1 MIVYSNLLCQAIESL
16 QQFTVSSKWPF
27 TAIYRVKQ
35 ITVYSNLLCQS
46 NYRLQHFTVSSK
58 LSFTAIYCVKE
69 ITVYRNLLCSTIF
82 QLCRGGQFYW
92 WRKPPT
98 CLSQTQT
105 LSHKTIEYTS
115 PWTGFELTTLVVI
128 GTDCT
133 GSCKSNYR
141 TIAST
146 TASLGN
152 KTKGLNTHVFRI
164 KSENVCASGQYIILF
179 SSKRTLCMAMQ

>member
-1 MIVYSNLLCQAIESL
+1 M
-16 QQFTVSSKWPF
+16 
-27 TAIYRVKQ
+27 
-35 ITVYSNLLCQS
+35 
-46 NYRLQHFTVSSK
+46 SSK
-58 LSFTAIYCVKE
+58 LAFTAIYCVKQ
-69 ITVYRNLLCSTIF
+69 ITVYRNILCSTIF

-115 PWTGFELTTLVVI
+115 PWTGFELTNLEVI

-141 TIAST
+141 TITST
-146 TASLGN
+146 TASWGN
-152 KTKGLNTHVFRI
+152 KTKGLNTHIFRI
-164 KSENVCASGQYIILF
+164 KSENVCASDKLKYCFLVNGLCVWPCSRQHRTYIFVGSLSTTAEF
-179 SSKRTLCMAMQ
+179 SLPGDLTFIETTDSVLTHVQCIERSGPFYSVR